1 MNFYL
6 FSDSKSESKPN
17 PGAMYK
23 SKWCEATVFDRVNGE
38 PEKCPNC
45 GRFVSL
51 KKWESPRK
59 IKLSNSNYPDRLSD
73 WIPEPLVVSQ
83 KFVDLYRNSDLIGIS
98 QFIKIDTILV
108 KNSKSNLC
116 PPDYY
121 IATIDFT
128 TNVSIDV
135 QKSIIIGQKYGW
147 SCQTC
152 NPLGTTVDSV
162 KRLVLNTDEWNGAD
176 VFRVYGIGVVTSQN
190 FADFIINNR
199 LSNFNLVPVCEYG
212 I

>member
-6 FSDSKSESKPN
+6 FSDLKSGKNLN
-17 PGAMYK
+17 PGTLYK
-23 SKWCEATVFDRVNGE
+23 SKWCEATVLDRVNGE

-51 KKWESPRK
+51 KKWEAPRK
-59 IKLSNSNYPDRLSD
+59 IELSNSNYPDRLSD

-83 KFVDLYRNSDLIGIS
+83 RFVDLYRKSDLIGIS
-98 QFIKIDTILV
+98 QFIKIDSILV

-121 IATIDFT
+121 VAMIDFT

-135 QKSIIIGQKYGW
+135 QKSNIVGQKYGW
-147 SCQTC
+147 SCPIC

-162 KRLVLNTDEWNGAD
+162 NRLVLNTDEWNGTD
-176 VFRVYGIGVVTSQN
+176 VFRVYGIGVVTSQK
-190 FADFIINNR
+190 FADFIISNR
-199 LSNFNLVPVCEYG
+199 LSNFNLVPVCEYS